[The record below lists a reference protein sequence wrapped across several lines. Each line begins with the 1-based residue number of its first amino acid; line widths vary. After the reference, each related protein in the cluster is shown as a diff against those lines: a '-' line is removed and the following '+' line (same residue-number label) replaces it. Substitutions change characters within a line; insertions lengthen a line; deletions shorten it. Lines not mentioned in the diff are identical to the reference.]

1 MCQKKVLFSNIIMQ
15 SSGAG
20 RFPKMYF
27 STLTEEKMLK
37 INPTKQSGVVTPNY
51 FFLKRREKIGLF
63 NSTNKT
69 GKIRISNP
77 PVPDYSK

>member
-37 INPTKQSGVVTPNY
+37 INPTKQSGVVRQNY

-63 NSTNKT
+63 HSTNKT

>member
-27 STLTEEKMLK
+27 STLTEGKMLK
-37 INPTKQSGVVTPNY
+37 INPTKQSGEVTPNL
-51 FFLKRREKIGLF
+51 FFLKSREKIGLF
-63 NSTNKT
+63 NSTN
-69 GKIRISNP
+69 
-77 PVPDYSK
+77 

>member
-1 MCQKKVLFSNIIMQ
+1 MCQKKALFSNIIMQ

-37 INPTKQSGVVTPNY
+37 INPTKQSGVVTQNY